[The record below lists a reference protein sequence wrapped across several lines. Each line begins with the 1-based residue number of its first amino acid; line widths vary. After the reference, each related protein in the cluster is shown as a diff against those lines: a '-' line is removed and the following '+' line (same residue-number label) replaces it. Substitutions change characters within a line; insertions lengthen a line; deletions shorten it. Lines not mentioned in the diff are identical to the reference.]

1 MRKQL
6 KQQEQSQSAIALE
19 IAPAGIEPTSKVPET
34 FVLSIERRS
43 RDGAHYDMSQCGC
56 QACNPSQQGRR
67 IRNRLDT
74 GIMLY
79 IDH

>member
-43 RDGAHYDMSQCGC
+43 RRNAGIVPRSRAHVKLIPTFFSSEHTC
-56 QACNPSQQGRR
+56 PKV
-67 IRNRLDT
+67 
-74 GIMLY
+74 
-79 IDH
+79 